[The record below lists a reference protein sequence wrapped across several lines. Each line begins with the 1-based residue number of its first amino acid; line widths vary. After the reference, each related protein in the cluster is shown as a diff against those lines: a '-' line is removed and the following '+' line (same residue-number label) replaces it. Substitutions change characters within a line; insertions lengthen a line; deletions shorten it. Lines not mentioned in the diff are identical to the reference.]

1 MTKVCTED
9 VYWEGI
15 RKANSDRDRITGDMR
30 SFIEIVPDGDGYK
43 FVRDM
48 DSYNA
53 AGVKADD
60 IPGWYDAQQY
70 RCFRSSNS
78 AVVSHENLLLTQPK
92 YNTRITIDSV
102 LTYTE
107 YAKYYGGRPAGCAR
121 QERLYLQRHARL
133 HHRYHRPERQCPLLR
148 RQGLRPLV
156 RLDVHRQRRDAHFG
170 CR

>member
-53 AGVKADD
+53 VGVKADD

-78 AVVSHENLLLTQPK
+78 AVVS
-92 YNTRITIDSV
+92 TRT
-102 LTYTE
+102 
-107 YAKYYGGRPAGCAR
+107 C
-121 QERLYLQRHARL
+121 
-133 HHRYHRPERQCPLLR
+133 C
-148 RQGLRPLV
+148 
-156 RLDVHRQRRDAHFG
+156 
-170 CR
+170 